1 MHRIVFIEITKFERE
16 IENDKQVIARRPD
29 FNLDASF
36 SLFAATS
43 MEKINY
49 ETLQAGLQLLECA
62 CTKDEAKLLIKRYDS
77 DGDGKLSFWEFANI
91 FLPINLELRQ
101 LLETKKPS
109 SDLGESTNFV
119 KKLMTR

>member
-16 IENDKQVIARRPD
+16 IENDKPVIAHRPD
-29 FNLDASF
+29 FNLDAAF
-36 SLFAATS
+36 SLFAASS
-43 MEKINY
+43 MDRINY
-49 ETLQAGLQLLECA
+49 ETLEAGLQRIGCA